1 MDSLNDGELIQQFR
15 NGQTQA
21 FNLLVWRWQKP
32 VLNFLYRFLGNSQ
45 DAEDVNQRT
54 FMKVYQK
61 LSSLKDVEKFQVWL
75 YQVAA
80 NQARDFLRR
89 QKRRSFFSIGFSMDS
104 KSETEGDFVPEIADP
119 ESLKAESGLH
129 QEELRNIFEQA
140 MEEIPEEQRMVII
153 MKIYQGLKFSEIADI
168 LHESLN
174 TVKSRMYY
182 GIKALRQ
189 VLQKQNLNEEVLNYE
204 L

>member
-1 MDSLNDGELIQQFR
+1 MASLNDGELIRQFC

-21 FNLLVWRWQKP
+21 FNLLVSRWQKP
-32 VLNFLYRFLGNSQ
+32 MLNFLYRFLGNAQ
-45 DAEDVNQRT
+45 DAEDVNQKT

-61 LSSLKDVEKFQVWL
+61 LSGLKDVEKFQVWL

-89 QKRRSFFSIGFSMDS
+89 QKRRSFFSIGFSSVS
-104 KSETEGDFVPEIADP
+104 KSETEGNVVPEIADP
-119 ESLKAESGLH
+119 ESLNAENSLH

-140 MEEIPEEQRMVII
+140 MEEIPEEQRIVII
-153 MKIYQGLKFSEIADI
+153 MKIYQGLKFFEIADM
-168 LHESLN
+168 LQESLN

-189 VLQKQNLNEEVLNYE
+189 VLQKQNISEEVLNYE

>member
-1 MDSLNDGELIQQFR
+1 MDGLNDGELIRQFC

-21 FNLLVWRWQKP
+21 FNLLVCRWQKP
-32 VLNFLYRFLGNSQ
+32 VLNFLYRFLGNAQ
-45 DAEDVNQRT
+45 DAEDVNQKT

-61 LSSLKDVEKFQVWL
+61 LSGLKDVEKFQVWL

-80 NQARDFLRR
+80 NQARDFLRG
-89 QKRRSFFSIGFSMDS
+89 QKRRSFFSIGFNKGS
-104 KSETEGDFVPEIADP
+104 KSGTEGDIVPEIADP
-119 ESLKAESGLH
+119 ESLNAESGLH
-129 QEELRNIFEQA
+129 REELRNIFEQA
-140 MEEIPEEQRMVII
+140 MDEIPEEQRIVII
-153 MKIYQGLKFSEIADI
+153 MKIYQGLKFFEIADM
-168 LHESLN
+168 LQESLN

-189 VLQKQNLNEEVLNYE
+189 VLRKQNLSEEVLNYE